1 MMIFLSAAIFFT
13 SGFAALLYQ
22 VVWQRLLVLFSG
34 ADLYSVTI
42 IVAAFMGGMGTG
54 HFAGGHLA
62 DRLSARASL
71 VLFAAAELAIAV
83 FGYFSSALYYD
94 VLYGRFG
101 DIAIPAPLLATLL
114 FMSLLW
120 PTFFMGASLPLL
132 SRALTDR
139 LDRAASVIGLLYG
152 VNTLGAAMGALVAT
166 WVLLPR
172 MGLEGSLQLGA
183 LLNVACAAALLPL
196 AWASRGFGAAITQDR
211 EAPPLP
217 AGDDRRENV
226 AALSFTAWAAVFACS
241 GLLALALEMVW
252 FRLLTVTM
260 KGTAF
265 TFGTLLGVY
274 LVGIGLG
281 AVIGSAIAPRLRRPA
296 VAFLALQAA
305 VGFGAMALLTVFIR
319 GVDQVPML
327 SKYLAG
333 YEPLDVRDSV
343 SQLAAVAAGT
353 LGFGS
358 QEAEPLRQFLLF
370 YAGIPVLLVLPPT
383 ILMGCAFP
391 VLQRVVQTD
400 LSRIGRRVGILLV
413 ANVVGSMVG
422 TVLTGW
428 FLLDRVG
435 TGGTMKLLAVV
446 GGLFALLA
454 CHLALRVKGARLGGW
469 RLPTWLSATLMAAAA
484 VGPLLLVMPR
494 SDTVWAHLHGTI
506 VEQMVLAEDGSGLSV
521 VTTDGRRA
529 VVFVNGTG
537 QSTLPYGDVHT
548 ALGALPAFIHPDPRT
563 AVVIG
568 LGSGDTVHAVAGRPG
583 IERVECVEIIRGQLR
598 TLVELRSRFGY
609 GGLSALLSDPR
620 IEQHFGDGRIFLR
633 RGGTYDI
640 IEADALRPGSAHSGN
655 LYSDAYF
662 ALIRDHLAPNGL
674 AATWA
679 PTQRVYNTFIRAF
692 PYVVGLPGIL
702 IGGKAPITVDRSAIA
717 ARLADPRTRRHFDNA
732 GIDIEALV
740 TRYLANPVLYGPDFP
755 RAQLSDINTD
765 LFPKDEFDL
774 SPSRR

>member
-1 MMIFLSAAIFFT
+1 MIPLSAAIFFA

-22 VVWQRLLVLFSG
+22 VIWQRLLVLYSG

-62 DRLSARASL
+62 DRLSARTSL
-71 VLFAAAELAIAV
+71 LLFAAAEMAIAI

-94 VLYGRFG
+94 VLYSRLG
-101 DIAIPAPLLATLL
+101 DIAIPAPLVAALL
-114 FMSLLW
+114 FGSLLW

-139 LDRAASVIGLLYG
+139 LDRAAGVIGLLYG
-152 VNTLGAAMGALVAT
+152 VNTLGAATGALVAT
-166 WVLLPR
+166 WILLPR
-172 MGLEGSLQLGA
+172 LGLEGSLLFGA
-183 LLNVACAAALLPL
+183 ALNGCCAIALLPV
-196 AWASRGFGAAITQDR
+196 AWKSRGPGRTVPSDSDAPHLTAELDEAHAHGATFGFAVWAAIF
-211 EAPPLP
+211 
-217 AGDDRRENV
+217 AG
-226 AALSFTAWAAVFACS
+226 S

-252 FRLLTVTM
+252 FRLLTVMM

-296 VAFLALQAA
+296 VAFLVLQAA
-305 VGFGAMALLTVFIR
+305 VGLGAMALLTVFIR
-319 GVDQVPML
+319 GVDNVPL
-327 SKYLAG
+327 LANYLGG

-343 SQLAAVAAGT
+343 SMLAAVGTGT
-353 LGFGS
+353 LALTA
-358 QEAEPLRQFLLF
+358 QDAAPLWTFLLF
-370 YAGIPVLLVLPPT
+370 YAGVPVLLVLPPT
-383 ILMGCAFP
+383 LLMGCAFP
-391 VLQRVVQTD
+391 VLQRVVQTS
-400 LSRIGRRVGILLV
+400 LSRIGRRVGILLL
-413 ANVVGSMVG
+413 ANVAGSMVG

-428 FLLDRVG
+428 VLLDRVG
-435 TGGTMKLLAVV
+435 TGGTMKLLAAMS
-446 GGLFALLA
+446 GLFVWLA
-454 CHLALRVKGARLGGW
+454 SYLALCDRSVPLAGRS
-469 RLPTWLSATLMAAAA
+469 LPAWLSASLMATVVCA
-484 VGPLLLVMPR
+484 PLLLVMPR
-494 SDTVWAHLHGTI
+494 ADTVWAHLHGTV
-506 VEQMVLAEDGSGLSV
+506 VEQMVHAEDGSGLSV
-521 VTTDGRRA
+521 ITTDGQRA
-529 VVFVNGTG
+529 VVFVNGIG

-548 ALGALPAFIHPDPRT
+548 ALGALPAFIHASPRR

-583 IERVECVEIIRGQLR
+583 IEEVDSVEIIRGQVT
-598 TLVELRSRFGY
+598 TLVGLSTRLRY
-609 GGLSALLSDPR
+609 GGLTALLSDPR

-640 IEADALRPGSAHSGN
+640 IEADALRPSSAYSGN
-655 LYSDAYF
+655 LYSDTYF

-679 PTQRVYNTFIRAF
+679 PTQRVHNTFIRAF

-702 IGGKAPITVDRSAIA
+702 IGSKAPIAINRTAIA
-717 ARLADPRTRRHFDNA
+717 ARLADPRTRQYFENA
-732 GIDIEALV
+732 GIDIETLV
-740 TRYLANPVLYGPDFP
+740 TGYLANPVLYGPDFP
-755 RAQLSDINTD
+755 RAQLLDINTD

-774 SPSRR
+774 SARR